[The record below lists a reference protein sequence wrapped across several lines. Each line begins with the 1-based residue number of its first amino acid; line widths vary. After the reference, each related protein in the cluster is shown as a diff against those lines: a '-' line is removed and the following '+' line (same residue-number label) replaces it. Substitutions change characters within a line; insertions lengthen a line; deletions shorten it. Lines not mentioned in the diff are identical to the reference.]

1 MTKFFKGK
9 NKQAKQLPPPLPRGM
24 DELNKAYSD
33 LIGKLGME
41 ELKLAVSKRNCDV
54 YKNNLMELSVEAD
67 ARQKL
72 DAEEKAK
79 TEQTQAQEQ
88 K

>member
-9 NKQAKQLPPPLPRGM
+9 NKQAKPLSPVLPRSM
-24 DELNKAYSD
+24 DDLNKAYSD

-41 ELKLAVSKRNCDV
+41 ELKLAVSKRNCDI
-54 YKNNLMELSVEAD
+54 YKTNLMDLSVEAD

-79 TEQTQAQEQ
+79 TEQNQSQEQ